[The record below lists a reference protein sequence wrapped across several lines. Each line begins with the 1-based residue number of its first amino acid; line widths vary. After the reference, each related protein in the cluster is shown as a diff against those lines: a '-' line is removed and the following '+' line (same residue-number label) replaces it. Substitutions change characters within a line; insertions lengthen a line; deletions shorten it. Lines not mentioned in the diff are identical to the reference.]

1 MCMSLRD
8 EDLCWG
14 GGYAAAR
21 HKHSC
26 GLVVVQSVD
35 VRGGGTRISL
45 APWQSVYYPD
55 SMSKGSNLSFLCK
68 STDKYLVLGV
78 LYFSF
83 IAF

>member
-1 MCMSLRD
+1 MRSSV
-8 EDLCWG
+8 EEH
-14 GGYAAAR
+14 AAAC

-26 GLVVVQSVD
+26 GLVVLQSVD

-45 APWQSVYYPD
+45 VPWQSVCYPD

-68 STDKYLVLGV
+68 FAGKYLVLWV
-78 LYFSF
+78 LWYSL

>member
-1 MCMSLRD
+1 MRTSV
-8 EDLCWG
+8 E
-14 GGYAAAR
+14 GYAAAC

-45 APWQSVYYPD
+45 VLWQSVCYPN
-55 SMSKGSNLSFLCK
+55 SMSKGSNLSFLSK
-68 STDKYLVLGV
+68 SAGKYLVLGV
-78 LYFSF
+78 LCFSF

>member
-1 MCMSLRD
+1 MRTSV
-8 EDLCWG
+8 

-55 SMSKGSNLSFLCK
+55 SMGKGSNLSFLCK
-68 STDKYLVLGV
+68 SADKYLVLGA
-78 LYFSF
+78 LCFSF

>member
-1 MCMSLRD
+1 MRSSV
-8 EDLCWG
+8 EEH
-14 GGYAAAR
+14 AAAC

-45 APWQSVYYPD
+45 APWQSVCYPD
-55 SMSKGSNLSFLCK
+55 SMSKVSNLSFLSK
-68 STDKYLVLGV
+68 SAGKYLVLGA